1 MKALIVEDDELL
13 LQGLVIALERKGYIC
28 DAVSTVRI
36 AEASLQSGHYS
47 LIILDLGLPD
57 DDGINFLLRLRQNK
71 ISVPV
76 LILTARD
83 SVNDRII
90 GLDAGAD
97 DYLLK
102 PFSLDELLARVRA
115 LIRRHLNE
123 GDETLNVGEF
133 SLNINNK
140 QIFQA
145 GKALELTP
153 KEYAILS
160 RLMFKA
166 GQPVHREVLFNDIYN
181 WSTEPAT
188 NTLEVHIHNLREKIG
203 RSFIKTTRGFGY
215 TLVVDEE

>member
-140 QIFQA
+140 QIFLA

>member
-133 SLNINNK
+133 SLNISNK
-140 QIFQA
+140 QICFA

-215 TLVVDEE
+215 TLVVDDE